1 MSNPSPGVIEN
12 AKTILTQ
19 NYSNFNDRARRSEF
33 WMFVLF
39 NIIVETILGAIG
51 GFLDFV
57 VLKTQTGY
65 ITSSLLSL
73 YSLIIFIPGLAVDIR
88 RLHDTGKSGWYILV
102 VFIPIVG
109 GFILLYFFVQDS
121 QQEQNEYGIS
131 PKYGGIITSPMM
143 A

>member
-1 MSNPSPGVIEN
+1 MIEN

-19 NYSNFNDRARRSEF
+19 NYCNFNDRARRSEY
-33 WMFVLF
+33 WLFVLF
-39 NIIVETILGAIG
+39 NIIVEIILSAIGAI
-51 GFLDFV
+51 LV
-57 VLKTQTGY
+57 YVLKNQ
-65 ITSSLLSL
+65 IISFSLLSL
-73 YSLIIFIPGLAVDIR
+73 YSLIIFIPGLALTIR

-102 VFIPIVG
+102 ALIPIVG
-109 GFILLYFFVQDS
+109 GIIVLYFLVQDS

>member
-1 MSNPSPGVIEN
+1 MSNPSPGLIEN

-19 NYSNFNDRARRSEF
+19 NYCNFNDRARRSEY
-33 WMFVLF
+33 WLFVLF
-39 NIIVETILGAIG
+39 NIIVEFILGAIG
-51 GFLDFV
+51 FTLSI
-57 VLKTQTGY
+57 VLKNQ
-65 ITSSLLSL
+65 IISFSLLSL
-73 YSLIIFIPGLAVDIR
+73 YSLIIFIPGLALTIR

-102 VFIPIVG
+102 AFIPIVG
-109 GFILLYFFVQDS
+109 GIIVLYFLVQDS

>member
-1 MSNPSPGVIEN
+1 MSNPSPGLIEN

-19 NYSNFNDRARRSEF
+19 NYCNFNDRARRSEY
-33 WMFVLF
+33 WLFVLF
-39 NIIVETILGAIG
+39 NIIVEFILSGIAFILTL
-51 GFLDFV
+51 FLPKNSAPYAY
-57 VLKTQTGY
+57 VLV
-65 ITSSLLSL
+65 SL
-73 YSLIIFIPGLAVDIR
+73 YSLIIFIPGLALTIR

-102 VFIPIVG
+102 ALIPIVG
-109 GFILLYFFVQDS
+109 GIIVLYFLVQDS

>member
-1 MSNPSPGVIEN
+1 MSNPSPGLIEN

-19 NYSNFNDRARRSEF
+19 NYCNFNDRARRSEY
-33 WMFVLF
+33 WLFVLF
-39 NIIVETILGAIG
+39 NIIVEIILSAIGAI
-51 GFLDFV
+51 LV
-57 VLKTQTGY
+57 YVLKNQ
-65 ITSSLLSL
+65 IISFSLLSL
-73 YSLIIFIPGLAVDIR
+73 YSLIIFIPGLALTIR

-102 VFIPIVG
+102 ALIPIVG
-109 GFILLYFFVQDS
+109 GIIVLYFLVQDS

>member
-1 MSNPSPGVIEN
+1 MSNPSPGLIEN

-19 NYSNFNDRARRSEF
+19 NYCNFNDRARRSEY
-33 WMFVLF
+33 WLFVLF
-39 NIIVETILGAIG
+39 NIIVEFILGAIG
-51 GFLDFV
+51 FTLSI
-57 VLKTQTGY
+57 VLKNQ
-65 ITSSLLSL
+65 IISFSLLSL
-73 YSLIIFIPGLAVDIR
+73 YSLIIFIPGLALTIR

-102 VFIPIVG
+102 ALIPIVG
-109 GFILLYFFVQDS
+109 GIIVLYFLVQDS

>member
-1 MSNPSPGVIEN
+1 MSNPSPGLIEN

-19 NYSNFNDRARRSEF
+19 NYCNFNDRARRSEY
-33 WMFVLF
+33 WKFVLF
-39 NIIVETILGAIG
+39 NIIVEFILGAIG
-51 GFLDFV
+51 AILVYD
-57 VLKTQTGY
+57 LKNQ
-65 ITSSLLSL
+65 IISFSLLSL
-73 YSLIIFIPGLAVDIR
+73 YSLIIFIPGLALTIR

-102 VFIPIVG
+102 ALIPIVG
-109 GFILLYFFVQDS
+109 GIIVLYFLVQDS

>member
-1 MSNPSPGVIEN
+1 MSNPSPGLIEN

-19 NYSNFNDRARRSEF
+19 NYCNFNDRARRSEY
-33 WMFVLF
+33 WLFVLF
-39 NIIVETILGAIG
+39 NIIVEIILSAIGAI
-51 GFLDFV
+51 LVYD
-57 VLKTQTGY
+57 LKNQ
-65 ITSSLLSL
+65 IISFSLLSL
-73 YSLIIFIPGLAVDIR
+73 YSLIIFIPGLALTIR

-102 VFIPIVG
+102 ALIPIVG
-109 GFILLYFFVQDS
+109 GIIVLYFLVQDS

>member
-1 MSNPSPGVIEN
+1 MSNPSPGLIEN

-19 NYSNFNDRARRSEF
+19 NYCNFNDRARRSEY
-33 WMFVLF
+33 WLFVLF
-39 NIIVETILGAIG
+39 NIIVEIILSTIGAI
-51 GFLDFV
+51 LAY
-57 VLKTQTGY
+57 VLKKQ
-65 ITSSLLSL
+65 IISFSLLSL
-73 YSLIIFIPGLAVDIR
+73 YSLIIFIPGLALTIR

-102 VFIPIVG
+102 ALIPIVG
-109 GFILLYFFVQDS
+109 GIIVLYFLVQDS

>member
-1 MSNPSPGVIEN
+1 LIEN

-19 NYSNFNDRARRSEF
+19 NYCNFNDRARRSEY
-33 WMFVLF
+33 WLFVLF
-39 NIIVETILGAIG
+39 NIIVEFILGAIG
-51 GFLDFV
+51 FTLSI
-57 VLKTQTGY
+57 VLNNQ
-65 ITSSLLSL
+65 IFSFSLASL
-73 YSLIIFIPGLAVDIR
+73 YSLIIFIPGLALTIR

-102 VFIPIVG
+102 ALIPIVG
-109 GFILLYFFVQDS
+109 GIIVLYFLVQDS

>member
-1 MSNPSPGVIEN
+1 MIEN

-19 NYSNFNDRARRSEF
+19 NYCNFNDRARRSEY
-33 WMFVLF
+33 WLFVLF
-39 NIIVETILGAIG
+39 NIIVEFILGAIG
-51 GFLDFV
+51 FTLSI
-57 VLKTQTGY
+57 VLKNQ
-65 ITSSLLSL
+65 IISFSLLSL
-73 YSLIIFIPGLAVDIR
+73 YSLIIFIPGLALTIR

-102 VFIPIVG
+102 AFIPIVG
-109 GFILLYFFVQDS
+109 GIIVLYFLVQDS

>member
-1 MSNPSPGVIEN
+1 LIEN

-19 NYSNFNDRARRSEF
+19 NYCNFNDRARRSEY
-33 WMFVLF
+33 WLFVLF
-39 NIIVETILGAIG
+39 NIIVEIILSAIGAI
-51 GFLDFV
+51 LV
-57 VLKTQTGY
+57 YVLKNQ
-65 ITSSLLSL
+65 IISFSLLSL
-73 YSLIIFIPGLAVDIR
+73 YSLIIFIPGLALTIR

-102 VFIPIVG
+102 ALIPIVG
-109 GFILLYFFVQDS
+109 GIIVLYFLVQDS

>member
-1 MSNPSPGVIEN
+1 MIEN

-19 NYSNFNDRARRSEF
+19 NYCNFNDRARRSEY
-33 WMFVLF
+33 WLFVLF
-39 NIIVETILGAIG
+39 NIIVEIILSAIGAI
-51 GFLDFV
+51 LVYD
-57 VLKTQTGY
+57 LKNQ
-65 ITSSLLSL
+65 IISFSLLSL
-73 YSLIIFIPGLAVDIR
+73 YSLIIFIPGLALTIR

-102 VFIPIVG
+102 ALIPIVG
-109 GFILLYFFVQDS
+109 GIIVLYFLVQDS

>member
-1 MSNPSPGVIEN
+1 MSNPSPGLIEN

-19 NYSNFNDRARRSEF
+19 NYSNFNDRARRSEY

-39 NIIVETILGAIG
+39 NIIVEIILSAIGAI
-51 GFLDFV
+51 LV
-57 VLKTQTGY
+57 YVLKNQ
-65 ITSSLLSL
+65 IISFSLLSL
-73 YSLIIFIPGLAVDIR
+73 YSLIIFIPGLALTIR

-102 VFIPIVG
+102 ALIPIVG
-109 GFILLYFFVQDS
+109 GIIVLYFLVQDS